1 MLSHLELKKTS
12 DCCSEIESEFN
23 LRVPSS
29 FCAGI
34 ASLEPE
40 TTRDTRHVKETL
52 ILKLDKSAA
61 DRLGFA

>member
-1 MLSHLELKKTS
+1 MVSHLELKKDS

-40 TTRDTRHVKETL
+40 MRRDTRHVKDTL
-52 ILKLDKSAA
+52 IFELDKSAA